1 MDTLKFTLIAD
12 GRSGRTLLR
21 IIKWELDNLY
31 PTTPNEGAY
40 ADFSKLRKPPLNLL
54 KKVELALEL
63 YPFDILFV
71 HRDAENNNKSIL
83 NERKNEIF
91 KSIEEKLKPKTVCI
105 VPIKM
110 MEAWLLLEDQAIKK
124 AAGNRNFK
132 GQIALPKVSQLE
144 DESQPKEKLYQ
155 LLKKVS
161 GLKSRNLKKFNVN
174 AAVHL
179 VAEYTND
186 FRPLRQLS
194 AFDHFEKNLKNCM
207 QQYTNAK

>member
-91 KSIEEKLKPKTVCI
+91 KSIEEKLKPKTV
-105 VPIKM
+105 
-110 MEAWLLLEDQAIKK
+110 
-124 AAGNRNFK
+124 
-132 GQIALPKVSQLE
+132 SQLE

-194 AFDHFEKNLKNCM
+194 AFDHFEKNLKNCI